1 MSGHSKWSTIKRKKG
16 AADAA
21 RGKLFT
27 RLIREIS
34 VAAREGGGD
43 PEANPRLRTAIKTA
57 KTNTMP
63 NDNLEKAIKKGTG
76 ELEGFVQE
84 EITYEGY
91 GPHGVAVLAEAYTDN
106 RNRTGGELRHI
117 FTKHGGNLGEVGS
130 VNWMFDRKGVILVPR
145 DAIGEDDL
153 LEAALEAGA
162 EDLDTE
168 GDVENYRVLAPAKD
182 LHTVYKEL
190 ETRNIPVGDATLDR
204 IPQTT
209 KALSADEAGSFLRF
223 FEVLEDHDDVQKVY
237 ANFEIPDEVM
247 EQLSQN

>member
-43 PEANPRLRTAIKTA
+43 PDANPRLRTAINTA
-57 KTNTMP
+57 RGSNMP
-63 NDNLEKAIKKGTG
+63 SDNIDRAIKKGTG
-76 ELEGFVQE
+76 ELEGFTSE

-91 GPHGVAVLAEAYTDN
+91 GPGGVAVLAETLTDN
-106 RNRTGGELRHI
+106 RNRTGGEIRHV

-130 VNWMFDRKGVILVPR
+130 VNWMFDRKGVAQVDR
-145 DAIGEDDL
+145 SAVAEDAL
-153 LEAALEAGA
+153 LEVVLEAGA

-168 GDVENYRVLAPAKD
+168 DTDVYRVVCEPAEFQGVLRALETAAIPVREAGLERIPK
-182 LHTVYKEL
+182 TTKEL
-190 ETRNIPVGDATLDR
+190 DG
-204 IPQTT
+204 
-209 KALSADEAGSFLRF
+209 DEAVSFLKF
-223 FEVLEDHDDVQKVY
+223 LEILEDHDDVQRVF
-237 ANFEIPDEVM
+237 ANFEIPEDVLER
-247 EQLSQN
+247 LG